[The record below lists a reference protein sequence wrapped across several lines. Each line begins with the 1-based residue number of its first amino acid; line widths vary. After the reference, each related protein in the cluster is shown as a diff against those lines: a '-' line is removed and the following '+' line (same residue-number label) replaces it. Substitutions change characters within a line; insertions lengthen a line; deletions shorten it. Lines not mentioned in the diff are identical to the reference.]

1 MARKTVRKV
10 SVMPITKARI
20 NLGAVVRRVH
30 LNKEY
35 IILEKGGIPV
45 VGLMDADE
53 LEDYL
58 EIHDPKVQAQIRKST
73 EEYRAG
79 KGRPAREFL
88 AELRA
93 EGRKPTKVRRARESQ
108 EV

>member
-1 MARKTVRKV
+1 MPKKAVRKV

-53 LEDYL
+53 LEDY
-58 EIHDPKVQAQIRKST
+58 
-73 EEYRAG
+73 
-79 KGRPAREFL
+79 
-88 AELRA
+88 
-93 EGRKPTKVRRARESQ
+93 
-108 EV
+108 

>member
-1 MARKTVRKV
+1 MKKPAARKV
-10 SVMPITKARI
+10 SVMAITKARI
-20 NLGAVVRRVH
+20 NLGALVRRVH

-35 IILEKGGIPV
+35 VILEKGGIPV

-58 EIHDPKVQAQIRKST
+58 EIHDPVVQEHIRKSN

-79 KGRPAREFL
+79 KSRPAEEFL
-88 AELRA
+88 AELLA
-93 EGRKPTKVRRARESQ
+93 EDAKAKRRRAAR
-108 EV
+108 

>member
-1 MARKTVRKV
+1 MAKNTKRKV

-45 VGLMDADE
+45 VGIMDADE

-58 EIHDPKVQAQIRKST
+58 EVHDPKVQRFIRKSH
-73 EEYRAG
+73 EEYLAG
-79 KGRPAREFL
+79 KSRPAEEFL

-93 EGRKPTKVRRARESQ
+93 ETRKSRKVGRRLKA
-108 EV
+108 